1 MVSDLG
7 SNQHSHGAPFP
18 VLNWNRGKS
27 YFNQFIFSSQQGF
40 PNLCFQL
47 GDQEWIS
54 RPPNEHGVSPHHI
67 LELLPRLFPLT
78 LMTGTEN
85 ELQLSSFSTAGSEC
99 LILFWAHHRE
109 THVVWPGSST
119 LDYNAEFAH
128 ISFESLLYPVCNTII
143 SSNWVIWSSARDIS
157 YELRNLTFRVE
168 FWFI

>member
-1 MVSDLG
+1 MVSDLK
-7 SNQHSHGAPFP
+7 SNQHSHGALSP

-54 RPPNEHGVSPHHI
+54 CPLMNMTSLHI
-67 LELLPRLFPLT
+67 TSWNPCPGLSLLT
-78 LMTGTEN
+78 LVTGTEN
-85 ELQLSSFSTAGSEC
+85 ELQLFSFSMAGSKF

-109 THVVWPGSST
+109 THVVWPGST
-119 LDYNAEFAH
+119 LDCNAEFAH
-128 ISFESLLYPVCNTII
+128 VSFESLLYPVCNTII

-157 YELRNLTFRVE
+157 HELRNLTFRVE